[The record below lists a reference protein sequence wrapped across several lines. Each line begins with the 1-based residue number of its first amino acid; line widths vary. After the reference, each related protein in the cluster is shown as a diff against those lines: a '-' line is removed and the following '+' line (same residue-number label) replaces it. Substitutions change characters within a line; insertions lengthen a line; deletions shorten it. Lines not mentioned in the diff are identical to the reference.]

1 MPTFFSHSLQAP
13 QGRSGLISCQIIE
26 RNHIRIRN
34 KVTGCL
40 GTHTS
45 VT

>member
-13 QGRSGLISCQIIE
+13 QGRSGLISYKIIE
-26 RNHIRIRN
+26 REHIRIRN
-34 KVTGCL
+34 KITGCIC
-40 GTHTS
+40 THTS